1 MNILKNLQFS
11 EQKPSTLVVSNS
23 ERQMTIAI
31 GLMDGQV
38 LKKHLSF
45 TPALIVI
52 LKGSILIQMERKT
65 VIINEFD
72 TFEISASMPHEVTGL
87 EESIFLLIKDK
98 V

>member
-23 ERQMTIAI
+23 EKQMTIAI
-31 GLMDGQV
+31 GLMQGQI
-38 LKKHLSF
+38 LKKHLSA
-45 TPALIVI
+45 TPAMIIV
-52 LKGSILIQMERKT
+52 LKGTILFQMDGKTT
-65 VIINEFD
+65 VIDEFN
-72 TFEISASMPHEVTGL
+72 TFEIPATVPHEVTGL